1 MILRQYTTSSQNV
14 VSYLQPPEKY
24 SKVTFLEYKGFWY
37 CKLYCIGCIRQYGVA
52 LEPPVKQEEVMVV
65 EEKGSNIIY
74 CTNMTRVLAQSL
86 FD

>member
-1 MILRQYTTSSQNV
+1 MIQNAFFGVSPNIPNIPKIHREVGIDLVPGSRRSPGTRLLRPRGLS
-14 VSYLQPPEKY
+14 
-24 SKVTFLEYKGFWY
+24 
-37 CKLYCIGCIRQYGVA
+37 
-52 LEPPVKQEEVMVV
+52 EVMVV